1 MSKHEMMSGMPDLAE
16 VDLSID
22 LLDILLEL
30 LHLIEVFL

>member
-1 MSKHEMMSGMPDLAE
+1 MSKHEMMSGMADLAE